1 MDKMDINKYENT
13 SFFDGII
20 LFVWQN
26 WFFHFKPLSNITAS
40 IFRLKGNFFTLFFID
55 FLI

>member
-1 MDKMDINKYENT
+1 MDTMDINKYENT

-26 WFFHFKPLSNITAS
+26 
-40 IFRLKGNFFTLFFID
+40 
-55 FLI
+55 

>member
-26 WFFHFKPLSNITAS
+26 
-40 IFRLKGNFFTLFFID
+40 
-55 FLI
+55 